1 MKLFYI
7 TKDNTN
13 SESDIVRVSDLND
26 EDLKYYMEI
35 DDFSEFQKRC
45 DELDLVIDET
55 TENHVMELLDSKFEE
70 INGKLE
76 EFEIKHWVSNRSF
89 GELIEMYE
97 EDEITIP
104 IMQRNFVWDSVQCSR
119 LIESIIL
126 GLPIPPL
133 FLIEVDSNK
142 YEVIDGLQRITAISN
157 FVKKRPWNYSKDRES
172 TSKGKAKLSKLVD
185 KSIAGK
191 SFDQL
196 NENFQRKIKRS
207 TIPLIEFKQL
217 TPDNYNSKYLIFE
230 RINTGS
236 QKLNSMQIRKSLAS
250 GDFMIDLYKKCE
262 ENDLLNSIFTK
273 TALKKDLHVEAYL
286 RTYVFNKLVNDEFQ
300 TRNHGIKNILN
311 DYCEN
316 HRKTKVESE
325 FDDKFKKALELL
337 FNNFDIFID
346 KPFRRVNKNKD
357 NGMYEYVGN
366 LSVTIMESLLAA
378 IINNIEN
385 DINFDKLKYFYEQE
399 LSKYFSKKSLL
410 GENPFS
416 TSTGKLDSI
425 RDRFRILNELVV
437 KSIEY

>member
-7 TKDNTN
+7 TKDNTK
-13 SESDIVRVSDLND
+13 SESEIVRVSDLND
-26 EDLKYYMEI
+26 EDLKYFMEI
-35 DDFSEFQKRC
+35 DNFSEFQKRC

-55 TENHVMELLDSKFEE
+55 TENHVIELLDSKLEE

-104 IMQRNFVWDSVQCSR
+104 IMQRNFVWDSVKCSR

-157 FVKKRPWNYSKDRES
+157 FVKKRPWNYSKDRET

-185 KSIAGK
+185 ESIAGK

-250 GDFMIDLYKKCE
+250 GEFMIDLYKKCE
-262 ENDLLNSIFTK
+262 ENDLLKSIFTK
-273 TALKKDLHVEAYL
+273 TALKKDSHVEAYL
-286 RTYVFNKLVNDEFQ
+286 RTYVFNKLVNDEFK

-316 HRKTKVESE
+316 HRKTKIESE
-325 FDDKFKKALELL
+325 FDDKFKKSLELL
-337 FNNFDIFID
+337 FNNFNIFID
-346 KPFRRVNKNKD
+346 KPFRRVNINKD
-357 NGMYEYVGN
+357 NGRFEYVGN

-378 IINNIEN
+378 LINNIEN
-385 DINFDKLKYFYEQE
+385 NINIDKLKYFYEQE
-399 LSKYFSKKSLL
+399 LSKYFSEKSLL

>member
-13 SESDIVRVSDLND
+13 SESEIVRVSDLND

-250 GDFMIDLYKKCE
+250 GEFMIDLYKKCE

-337 FNNFDIFID
+337 FNNIDIFID

>member
-7 TKDNTN
+7 TKDNTK
-13 SESDIVRVSDLND
+13 SESEIVRVSDLND
-26 EDLKYYMEI
+26 EDLKYFMEI
-35 DDFSEFQKRC
+35 DNFSEFQKRC

-55 TENHVMELLDSKFEE
+55 TENHVIELLDSKLEE

-104 IMQRNFVWDSVQCSR
+104 IMQRNFVWDSVKCSR

-157 FVKKRPWNYSKDRES
+157 FVKKRPWNYSKDRET

-185 KSIAGK
+185 ESIAGK

-250 GDFMIDLYKKCE
+250 GEFMIDLYKKCE
-262 ENDLLNSIFTK
+262 ENDLLKSIFTK

-286 RTYVFNKLVNDEFQ
+286 RTYVFNKLVNDEFK

-316 HRKTKVESE
+316 HRKTKIESE
-325 FDDKFKKALELL
+325 FDDKFKKSLELL
-337 FNNFDIFID
+337 FNNFNIFID
-346 KPFRRVNKNKD
+346 KPFRRVNINKD
-357 NGMYEYVGN
+357 NGRFEYVGN

-378 IINNIEN
+378 LINNIEN
-385 DINFDKLKYFYEQE
+385 NINIDKLKYFYEQE
-399 LSKYFSKKSLL
+399 LSKYFSEKSLL

>member
-7 TKDNTN
+7 TKDNTESK
-13 SESDIVRVSDLND
+13 SEIVRVSDLND
-26 EDLKYYMEI
+26 EDLKYSMEI
-35 DDFSEFQKRC
+35 GNFSEFQNKC

-55 TENHVMELLDSKFEE
+55 IENNVTELFDSKFEE
-70 INGKLE
+70 ISGKLE

-104 IMQRNFVWDSVQCSR
+104 IMQRNFVWDSVKCSR

-157 FVKKRPWNYSKDRES
+157 FVKGRPWNYSKERERI
-172 TSKGKAKLSKLVD
+172 SKGKAKLSKLVD
-185 KSIAGK
+185 ESIAGK
-191 SFDQL
+191 SFNQL

-250 GDFMIDLYKKCE
+250 GEFMIDLYRKCE
-262 ENDLLNSIFTK
+262 ENNLLKSIFTK

-286 RTYVFNKLVNDEFQ
+286 RTYVFNKLVNNEFT

-311 DYCEN
+311 DFCEKN
-316 HRKTKVESE
+316 RGTIVESE
-325 FDDKFKKALELL
+325 FDDKFKKALKKL
-337 FNNFDIFID
+337 FDNFDNFTD
-346 KPFRRVNKNKD
+346 KPFRRINKNKESD
-357 NGMYEYVGN
+357 SYEYVGN

-378 IINNIEN
+378 LINNIDKN
-385 DINFDKLKYFYEQE
+385 INFDDLKCYYEEE
-399 LSKYFSKKSLL
+399 LNKYFSEKSSLV
-410 GENPFS
+410 ENPFT

-425 RDRFRILNELVV
+425 IGRFRIFNELVV
-437 KSIEY
+437 KSIEH

>member
-7 TKDNTN
+7 TKDNTK
-13 SESDIVRVSDLND
+13 SESEIVRVSDLND
-26 EDLKYYMEI
+26 EDLKYFMEI
-35 DDFSEFQKRC
+35 DNFSEFQKRC

-55 TENHVMELLDSKFEE
+55 TENHVIELLDSKLEE

-104 IMQRNFVWDSVQCSR
+104 IMQRNFVWDSVKCSR

-157 FVKKRPWNYSKDRES
+157 FVKKRPWNYSKDRET

-185 KSIAGK
+185 ESIAGK

-250 GDFMIDLYKKCE
+250 GEFMIDLYKKCE
-262 ENDLLNSIFTK
+262 ENDLLKSIFTK

-286 RTYVFNKLVNDEFQ
+286 RTYVFNKLVNDEFK

-316 HRKTKVESE
+316 HRKTKIESE
-325 FDDKFKKALELL
+325 FDDKFKKSLELL
-337 FNNFDIFID
+337 
-346 KPFRRVNKNKD
+346 
-357 NGMYEYVGN
+357 
-366 LSVTIMESLLAA
+366 
-378 IINNIEN
+378 
-385 DINFDKLKYFYEQE
+385 
-399 LSKYFSKKSLL
+399 
-410 GENPFS
+410 
-416 TSTGKLDSI
+416 
-425 RDRFRILNELVV
+425 
-437 KSIEY
+437 